1 MPKTVQS
8 TLHHECSR
16 LYCSMSTLYCSICS
30 FIQAVL
36 CVVHLQFLLLLLL
49 QLKYFLAIVLPFF
62 VCLLGL
68 LTIFLW
74 LVVGFILLFF
84 FLYSPHTLS
93 ICDISRAF
101 VEWFSVHTFVTQQV
115 VERLMPRQILQNK
128 WKSRE
133 VRKFCGNEV
142 KKNEKKYCFKRK
154 IKNVWAQ
161 PCEFYDGFAS
171 NERNID
177 IRCTSLIRL
186 WNIFRYIFCSPHK
199 LYIIHIV
206 NMCDCR
212 LHCLKAQFIIRLQ
225 CPPAKHFHR
234 QHVWSGFHS
243 LNYLLL
249 WPFETAQ
256 VTLPLHIH
264 ESSVNVMNDIALL
277 VSLLMIL
284 MLFCFLLSHKF
295 FSSFCYI

>member
-1 MPKTVQS
+1 MCRT
-8 TLHHECSR
+8 
-16 LYCSMSTLYCSICS
+16 
-30 FIQAVL
+30 F
-36 CVVHLQFLLLLLL
+36 
-49 QLKYFLAIVLPFF
+49 AILIIITFATQVFF
-62 VCLLGL
+62 GNCFAFFCLFAGFVDD
-68 LTIFLW
+68 IP
-74 LVVGFILLFF
+74 LVSGWIHSSFF
-84 FLYSPHTLS
+84 FPLFSPYALDMWYLSCICRVVFGSYFCHTAS
-93 ICDISRAF
+93 CWKTDATANTS
-101 VEWFSVHTFVTQQV
+101 EQMEESWS
-115 VERLMPRQILQNK
+115 EKILWQR
-128 WKSRE
+128 S
-133 VRKFCGNEV
+133 
-142 KKNEKKYCFKRK
+142 KKKMKKKYCFKRK